1 MVVENGSEPAIN
13 VQENFATM
21 TASYDNNLLMAR
33 SKSHSKSNA
42 NGLVPSA

>member
-1 MVVENGSEPAIN
+1 MVVENDSEPAIN
-13 VQENFATM
+13 LQDNFVTM
-21 TASYDNNLLMAR
+21 TASFDNNLLMAR